1 VETRDAPSGVGPPE
15 PWVSNGDTRALQRR
29 ATDWLRSD
37 GLRSVLQ
44 AFGEADLA
52 ADIND
57 GATLARLRAWS
68 KSHLDSRAGRER
80 HEVQLV
86 DYTPEQVRL
95 LQAAADSLG
104 LVRTAAPVHQ
114 AYDLT
119 IVVGG
124 TVTGNVIRTRYAVEQ
139 QSKGVDLGKLV
150 GAGGYRP
157 LTSTE
162 GAAAL
167 GSDAPLAAR
176 SDEYGHLA
184 WVLGTHMSATGRSV
198 VRSDGEA
205 DSFSSSRIEA
215 LDRAGVPVAFVVQ
228 APSRRPG
235 RRADT
240 LDAVL
245 FARAELGSA
254 AARTLVITS
263 SIYAPYTFFLLAPH
277 ATPQS
282 QIEIVGTPTAR
293 SDKPAVQ
300 AQRFAQEINSTL
312 SVLPI

>member
-1 VETRDAPSGVGPPE
+1 MTTNDAPLEASPPE
-15 PWVSNGDTRALQRR
+15 PWVSNGDTRALRQR
-29 ATDWLRSD
+29 ATDWLRSA
-37 GLRSVLQ
+37 GLKNVLQ
-44 AFGEADLA
+44 AFGEQDLS
-52 ADIND
+52 DEIND
-57 GATLARLRAWS
+57 PATLIRLRAWS

-80 HEVQLV
+80 HEVQLI

-104 LVRTAAPVHQ
+104 LIRTAAPLHRT
-114 AYDLT
+114 YDLT

-124 TVTGNVIRTRYAVEQ
+124 TVTGNEIRARYAVEQ
-139 QSKGVDLGKLV
+139 QSNGVNLGKLV
-150 GAGGYRP
+150 GAAGYRP
-157 LTSTE
+157 LTPTE
-162 GAAAL
+162 RTAAL
-167 GSDAPLAAR
+167 GSDAPLVAR

-198 VRSDGEA
+198 LRSEGEA
-205 DSFSSSRIEA
+205 GSFSSSRIES
-215 LDRAGVPVAFVVQ
+215 LDRAGVPVAFVGQ

-254 AARTLVITS
+254 DARTLVITS
-263 SIYAPYTFFLLAPH
+263 AVYAPYTFFLLAPH

-293 SDKPAVQ
+293 SDQLALQ
-300 AQRFAQEINSTL
+300 AQRFAQEVNSTL

>member
-1 VETRDAPSGVGPPE
+1 
-15 PWVSNGDTRALQRR
+15 
-29 ATDWLRSD
+29 
-37 GLRSVLQ
+37 LQ
-44 AFGEADLA
+44 AFGEEELSD
-52 ADIND
+52 DID
-57 GATLARLRAWS
+57 DPATLIRLRAWS
-68 KSHLDSRAGRER
+68 TSHLDSRAGRER
-80 HEVQLV
+80 HEVQFV
-86 DYTPEQVRL
+86 DYAPEQVRL

-104 LVRTAAPVHQ
+104 LMRTGAPVHR

-119 IVVGG
+119 IVMGG
-124 TVTGNVIRTRYAVEQ
+124 TVTGNEIRARYAVEQ
-139 QSKGVDLGKLV
+139 QSRGVNLGKLV
-150 GAGGYRP
+150 GAGAYRP
-157 LTSTE
+157 LTPTESTV
-162 GAAAL
+162 AL
-167 GSDAPLAAR
+167 RSDAPLEAR
-176 SDEYGHLA
+176 SDEYSHLA
-184 WVLGTHMSATGRSV
+184 WVLGTHMSATRRSV
-198 VRSDGEA
+198 VRSEGEA
-205 DSFSSSRIEA
+205 GSFSSSRIEA
-215 LDRAGVPVAFVVQ
+215 LDRAGVPVAFAVQ

-293 SDKPAVQ
+293 SDQRAVQ
-300 AQRFAQEINSTL
+300 AQRFAQEIHSTL